1 MMTHDEVRNFLM
13 RRIRAWETEDLDA
26 IMADYAP
33 DVVHITPG
41 GRRVGTATM
50 RENNERY
57 IADFTGFE
65 VALTRLILD
74 GTQEDT
80 QGALEWTW
88 TEIRRSDG
96 RRRSVDD
103 AIVFVL
109 RDGKIA
115 YWREYFDTAALA
127 DG

>member
-1 MMTHDEVRNFLM
+1 MMTHDEVRDFLM
-13 RRIRAWETEDLDA
+13 RRIRAWEAEDLDA

-33 DVVHITPG
+33 DVVHITPS

-50 RENNERY
+50 RENNARY
-57 IADFTGFE
+57 LADYTGFE
-65 VALTRLILD
+65 VELTRLILD

-88 TEIRRSDG
+88 TETRRSDG

-127 DG
+127 DE

>member
-1 MMTHDEVRNFLM
+1 MTHEEVRAFLL
-13 RRIRAWETEDLDA
+13 RRIRAWQAEDLDA

-41 GRRVGTATM
+41 GRRVGPAAL
-50 RENNERY
+50 REGNARY
-57 IADFTGFE
+57 LAEYTDFAVT
-65 VALTRLILD
+65 LTRLLVD
-74 GTQEDT
+74 GD

-88 TEIRRSDG
+88 AETRRADG
-96 RRRSVDD
+96 RRRAVDD

-115 YWREYFDTAALA
+115 YWREYFDTAAL
-127 DG
+127 D

>member
-1 MMTHDEVRNFLM
+1 MTREEVQAFLR
-13 RRIRAWETEDLDA
+13 RRIRAWEEEDLEA

-50 RENNERY
+50 RENNVRY
-57 IADFTGFE
+57 LAEYTGFAVE
-65 VALTRLILD
+65 LTRLILD
-74 GTQEDT
+74 GDA
-80 QGALEWTW
+80 GALEWTW
-88 TEIRRSDG
+88 TETRRSDG

-109 RDGKIA
+109 RDGQIA
-115 YWREYFDTAALA
+115 YWREYFDTAAL
-127 DG
+127 D